1 MAYPKEYR
9 TQAVQLALEIGPYHA
24 AQELGLSRT
33 TLYNWFLAG
42 CADGLLPNM
51 TPSTDTSPPASSD
64 TQDTQ
69 RFRKLEKEIEELR
82 RVNRI
87 LLNTI
92 EALTSKQDA
101 DAEAS

>member
-1 MAYPKEYR
+1 MAYPQEYR

-51 TPSTDTSPPASSD
+51 ASSTDTSPPASSD
-64 TQDTQ
+64 MQDAK
-69 RFRKLEKEIEELR
+69 RLRELEKEVQRLR

-92 EALTSKQDA
+92 DALTSKQDA